1 MASTRLF
8 AVVLVFISLLASA
21 ELQAADSADCA
32 GAVVDE
38 NSVPVG
44 DAQVKFENST
54 GEAYR
59 TETDG
64 AGRFIFQNLLAGTYK
79 VEVRKEGFFLLSG
92 QPFPIHAGRN
102 ELTLTLNHVQELHE
116 QVQITAP
123 SNKIVTKATPR
134 RPTLSSQNIPDIP
147 VPTSHVLAESLVALP
162 EIVRDS

>member
-8 AVVLVFISLLASA
+8 AVVLVFISILVSA

-54 GEAYR
+54 GKAYR

-64 AGRFIFQNLLAGTYK
+64 AGRFILQNLLAGTYK
-79 VEVRKEGFFLLSG
+79 VEVRKEGST
-92 QPFPIHAGRN
+92 PA
-102 ELTLTLNHVQELHE
+102 
-116 QVQITAP
+116 
-123 SNKIVTKATPR
+123 AT
-134 RPTLSSQNIPDIP
+134 N
-147 VPTSHVLAESLVALP
+147 SH
-162 EIVRDS
+162 